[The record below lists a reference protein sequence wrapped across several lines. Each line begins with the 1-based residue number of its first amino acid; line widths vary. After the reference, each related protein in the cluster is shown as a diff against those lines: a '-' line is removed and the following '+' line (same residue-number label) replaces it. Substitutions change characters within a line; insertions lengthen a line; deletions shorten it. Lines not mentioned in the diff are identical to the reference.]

1 MSNLSEEE
9 KENRFYK
16 RTVLFVVIIGTF
28 MAILDSSIV
37 NIALP
42 KMMAVYNVSQED
54 AKWIITAYTLTLGA
68 VIPLTGY
75 LSNKFGTKN
84 VYIYSLAFFTLG
96 SLLCGVSSSNNMMIF
111 SRILQA
117 LGGGM
122 IMPVSM
128 SILYDVIPP
137 QERGVALGIWGIAAM
152 AAPSIGPTLGGY
164 IIEYLDWRLIFTLN
178 IPLGIMGV
186 FLSWIL
192 LKPSK
197 KTEIKKF
204 DMIGFITST
213 IGVVSLLYVFGE
225 GEVDW
230 NDLKNILLL
239 IVGIFNLVM
248 FVINEL
254 MIEEPLLDLRILKY
268 MTFSMS
274 IVISSLLNMAL
285 FGVVFVMPLFFQ
297 NLMGFS
303 AMKTGLIMLP
313 GAISTG
319 IMMPVGGKLFNKYGA
334 KPLLIVGITIM
345 AVTTYL
351 LSGITTDTPISYMML
366 LLAIRGIG
374 LGLGMM
380 PVTTEGLNA
389 VPHNQ
394 VPAASALSNTI
405 KQIASSISVTMIS
418 TILATQQKV
427 SYAKMIENTNNF
439 NINYNSVID
448 TVQGYYISI
457 GYGLSDAG
465 VITKTIISSIIQKQ
479 AFLDG
484 VNKSLVISAIIS
496 VVCLISGLF
505 MGKKKKDGNEE
516 ENNGEVEMSAFV
528 E

>member
-1 MSNLSEEE
+1 
-9 KENRFYK
+9 
-16 RTVLFVVIIGTF
+16 
-28 MAILDSSIV
+28 
-37 NIALP
+37 
-42 KMMAVYNVSQED
+42 
-54 AKWIITAYTLTLGA
+54 
-68 VIPLTGY
+68 
-75 LSNKFGTKN
+75 
-84 VYIYSLAFFTLG
+84 
-96 SLLCGVSSSNNMMIF
+96 MMIF
-111 SRILQA
+111 SRVLQA
-117 LGGGM
+117 IGGGM

-128 SILYDVIPP
+128 SILYAVIPP
-137 QERGVALGIWGIAAM
+137 EERGVAFGIWGIAAM

-186 FLSWIL
+186 ILSWIL
-192 LKPSK
+192 LKPSE

-204 DMIGFITST
+204 DIVGFITST
-213 IGVVSLLYVFGE
+213 AGVVTLLYVFGE

-230 NDLKNILLL
+230 NDLKNIIFL
-239 IVGIFNLVM
+239 IVGIFSLIM
-248 FVINEL
+248 FVVNEL

-268 MTFSMS
+268 STFSLS

-313 GAISTG
+313 SAITTG
-319 IMMPVGGKLFNKYGA
+319 IMMPIGGKLFNKYGA
-334 KPLLIVGITIM
+334 KPLLIVGMSIM

-351 LSGITTDTPISYMML
+351 LSGITTDTPISYTMI

-374 LGLGMM
+374 LGIGMM

-427 SYAKMIENTNNF
+427 SYAKMIENTNSF
-439 NINYNSVID
+439 NINYNMVI
-448 TVQGYYISI
+448 TKIQGYYSYL
-457 GYGLSDAG
+457 GYGA
-465 VITKTIISSIIQKQ
+465 VEAATIAKTMVSSIIQKQ

-484 VNKSLVISAIIS
+484 VNRSLAISAIIS
-496 VVCLISGLF
+496 VICLLSGLF
-505 MGKKKKDGNEE
+505 MESKKKTLSNEE
-516 ENNGEVEMSAFV
+516 IAEQEVEIGAFL